1 MKKGLKTLALL
12 LALSIAGIKC
22 EAQSYEAQC
31 LVLDCSKL
39 AQLKSILTDMKK
51 GYQLLTNGYNTVK
64 DISEGNFYLHQ
75 VFLDDLMKVS
85 PVVRNCE
92 KVAGMISDQMKLVRE
107 YKSAWQR
114 ISKDKNFTLE
124 DLQYIRTV
132 YSSLMDETVKKLDDL
147 TTIISPGVLRMN
159 DEERL
164 RRIDELA
171 DDMRNKLTF
180 LRHFNNNT
188 SILSL
193 QREHEQNDANTLE
206 HLYRIK

>member
-1 MKKGLKTLALL
+1 MKNRMKTILL
-12 LALSIAGIKC
+12 LVLFSVAMAKL
-22 EAQSYEAQC
+22 EAQSYEVQC

-64 DISEGNFYLHQ
+64 DISEGNFHLHQ
-75 VFLDDLMKVS
+75 VFLDNLMKVS
-85 PVVRNCE
+85 PVVRNYE
-92 KVAGMISDQMKLVRE
+92 RVAGMISDQIKLVKE

-132 YSSLMDETVKKLDDL
+132 YGNLIDETVKNLDDL
-147 TTIISPGVLRMN
+147 TTVISPGVLRMN

-164 RRIDELA
+164 RRIDQLA
-171 DDMRNKLTF
+171 DDMHDKLTF
-180 LRHFNNNT
+180 LRHFNNKT

-193 QREHEQNDANTLE
+193 QRAHEQNDANTLK
-206 HLYRIK
+206 HLYQIK